1 MKRLVRA
8 LVGVVLLLGLLA
20 IGAFSF
26 VKGHGFSAS
35 AKPSALE
42 TAIAVGVRNLAIPD
56 TARDLSNPIPRSLT
70 TIDEGAEHFREH
82 CASCHGDDGSGRSEL
97 GQNLYPPAPDMRL
110 DRTQSLTDG
119 QIFYIIQNGVPLTG
133 MPGWGTGNPEADT
146 HAWHLV
152 RFIRQLPVMAAT
164 DADTR
169 RAEGHPGS
177 SAGAVPSDPHDPHSA
192 EHSRHE
198 HHHGHAVGE

>member
-1 MKRLVRA
+1 MKRFVHA
-8 LVGVVLLLGLLA
+8 LIGGVSILGVLA
-20 IGAFSF
+20 IGALVF

-56 TARDLSNPIPRSLT
+56 TVRDLSNPIPRALAT
-70 TIDEGAEHFREH
+70 VDAGAEHFREH
-82 CASCHGDDGSGRSEL
+82 CASCHADDGSGRSEM
-97 GQNLYPPAPDMRL
+97 GQNLYPPVPDMRL

-119 QIFYIIQNGVPLTG
+119 QLFYIIQNGVPFTG
-133 MPGWGTGNPEADT
+133 MPGWGNGNPEVDE

-152 RFIRQLPVMAAT
+152 RFIRQLPVMAGA

-169 RAEGHPGS
+169 RVAAHGDAVE
-177 SAGAVPSDPHDPHSA
+177 AVPRDPRDAQSA
-192 EHSRHE
+192 ENAPHE